1 MVPTMLCPYRF
12 GGGFTGWGQPFR
24 LRHVVTG
31 KFLGVKVL
39 QRKNVTCSVGN
50 EGMGEGAK
58 EESELTD
65 NVAGKKHVVSLLEP
79 SEATFKA
86 SAFCFSNAA
95 VSYTF
100 SLTYNLNIL
109 QCTCMCI

>member
-1 MVPTMLCPYRF
+1 MAPTMLCPHRF

-31 KFLGVKVL
+31 KFLGVKVV
-39 QRKNVTCSVGN
+39 QRKNVTCSV
-50 EGMGEGAK
+50 GEGAK

-79 SEATFKA
+79 SEATFKT
-86 SAFCFSNAA
+86 SAFCFFNTA
-95 VSYTF
+95 VSYM
-100 SLTYNLNIL
+100 IL
-109 QCTCMCI
+109 S